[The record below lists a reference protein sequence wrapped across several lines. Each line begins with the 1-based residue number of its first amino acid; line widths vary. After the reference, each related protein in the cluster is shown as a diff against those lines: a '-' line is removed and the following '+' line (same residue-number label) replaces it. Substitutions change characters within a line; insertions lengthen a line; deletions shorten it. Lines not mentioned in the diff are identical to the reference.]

1 MAKKRQGQA
10 KPQENA
16 AANKSSTAGKR
27 SEQGATAARS
37 APPKAPTATEP
48 ITKKR
53 KHSRNTSGFAE
64 TKEYPH
70 KKHPA
75 KFKKKRGSD
84 KVEYITFTHSAEVEI
99 DNIVVTT
106 KPLNSNINP
115 KERGT
120 LNEKGEPNISYAY
133 PKVYVGKR
141 SALGKGTE
149 KYSLVEADRK
159 IVDELFATLPREE
172 VPETSNSKKKGKK

>member
-1 MAKKRQGQA
+1 MGKKGQT
-10 KPQENA
+10 KPQGNA
-16 AANKSSTAGKR
+16 AGNNSSAAGKR
-27 SEQGATAARS
+27 SERDKAAART
-37 APPKAPTATEP
+37 APPKTLEEP
-48 ITKKR
+48 KR
-53 KHSRNTSGFAE
+53 GKRNRSRNTSGFAE

-84 KVEYITFTHSAEVEI
+84 KVEYITFTHSEEVEI
-99 DNIVVTT
+99 DNVVIIT
-106 KPLNSNINP
+106 KPLTSNINP

-141 SALGKGTE
+141 SALGKGTD
-149 KYSLVEADRK
+149 KYSLVEADSK
-159 IVDELFATLPREE
+159 IVEELFATLPREE
-172 VPETSNSKKKGKK
+172 VPKTSNSKKKDKK